1 MQCILNMLK
10 IIMYCPSCQTP
21 NTKVIDSRHL
31 SDGLAV
37 RRRRACPKCDFRYT
51 TYEKLQL
58 QVPALVKNDKRRE
71 PYNREKISKGIN
83 KACQKR
89 PLTTAQIN
97 RLIDDVEM
105 TLSQMNNSEVSAKI
119 VGQVVME
126 KLHDLDPVAYVRYAS
141 FYWNFKD
148 IDSFIESLQNSIN
161 EFGSLSEKIIIN
173 KELLSEKPSI
183 QQ

>member
-1 MQCILNMLK
+1 MQCIHIMLK
-10 IIMYCPSCQTP
+10 IDMYCPSCQTP

-37 RRRRACPKCDFRYT
+37 RRRRACLNCDFRYT

-105 TLSQMNNSEVSAKI
+105 TLSQMNNIEVPAKI
-119 VGQVVME
+119 VGEVVME
-126 KLHDLDPVAYVRYAS
+126 KLYELDPVAYVRYAS

-148 IDSFIESLQNSIN
+148 IDGFIESLQKSIGQ
-161 EFGSLSEKIIIN
+161 FGNLKEKFLLN
-173 KELLSEKPSI
+173 KDSTSEKPSI